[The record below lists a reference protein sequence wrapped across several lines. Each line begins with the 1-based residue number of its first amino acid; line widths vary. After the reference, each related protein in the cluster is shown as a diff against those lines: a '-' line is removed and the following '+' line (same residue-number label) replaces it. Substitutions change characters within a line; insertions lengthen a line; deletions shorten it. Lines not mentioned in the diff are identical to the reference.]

1 MDKPDDRRVFF
12 FDIDNCLYP
21 RSKKVHDLMIDL
33 INKYF
38 ATHLSLSA
46 ADAEML
52 HMKYYEDYGL
62 AISGLVMHHKIDP
75 LEYNREVD
83 DALPLDGLLTPNPE
97 LRKLL
102 EDVDTSRVVKLLG
115 IDDLFEG
122 ITFCDYSKMPF
133 ICKPLPEMYEKAER
147 EAGARSSE
155 DCYFVDDSHLN
166 CVHGQARGWTTVHL
180 VEHDMPEPPTK
191 ASRYQIRELESLR
204 LIFPQFFKSTL
215 GGRAD
220 EPRSSQL

>member
-1 MDKPDDRRVFF
+1 
-12 FDIDNCLYP
+12 
-21 RSKKVHDLMIDL
+21 MIDL

-38 ATHLSLSA
+38 TTHLSLSA

-62 AISGLVMHHKIDP
+62 AISGLVMYHKIDP
-75 LEYNREVD
+75 LEYNRKVD

-97 LRKLL
+97 LRRLL
-102 EDVDTSRVVKLLG
+102 EDLDKSKVKPWLFTNGYITHAQRVVKLLG

-155 DCYFVDDSHLN
+155 DCYFVGALD
-166 CVHGQARGWTTVHL
+166 CCL
-180 VEHDMPEPPTK
+180 VDLH
-191 ASRYQIRELESLR
+191 
-204 LIFPQFFKSTL
+204 
-215 GGRAD
+215 
-220 EPRSSQL
+220 